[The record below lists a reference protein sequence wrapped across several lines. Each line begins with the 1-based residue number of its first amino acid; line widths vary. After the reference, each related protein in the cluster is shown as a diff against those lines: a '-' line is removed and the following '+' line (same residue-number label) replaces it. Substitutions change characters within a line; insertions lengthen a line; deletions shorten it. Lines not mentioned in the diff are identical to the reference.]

1 MRVPRMA
8 REHGGWLYTDYHGPA
23 AREREIGAEE
33 ARCFYFQTALLLG
46 EHEFLDDILMVKVS

>member
-1 MRVPRMA
+1 MA

-33 ARCFYFQTALLLG
+33 ARYFYFQTALLLG
-46 EHEFLDDILMVKVS
+46 EHEFLDNILMVKVS